1 MLKRIE
7 HLLVPERD
15 VHLTQ
20 VVQTL
25 DLQTSFL
32 ILDALYQDPDVEEF
46 GLVLLL
52 LNVLKDVEAAS

>member
-1 MLKRIE
+1 M
-7 HLLVPERD
+7 PERD

-25 DLQTSFL
+25 DLQTCFL
-32 ILDALYQDPDVEEF
+32 VLDALDQDPDVEEF

-52 LNVLKDVEAAS
+52 LNVFKDVEAAS

>member
-1 MLKRIE
+1 M
-7 HLLVPERD
+7 PERD

-32 ILDALYQDPDVEEF
+32 VLDALYQDPDVEEF